1 MHNTM
6 TFTILFFKGAKVY
19 FFRKERGVPFFK
31 KRPILRKS
39 TKMGIF
45 GRYKFPPS
53 NRNKY
58 LCPSIQFK
66 QYQFKYDTLLKEY
79 GKRNYHQQST

>member
-19 FFRKERGVPFFK
+19 FFRKERGDPFFK

-45 GRYKFPPS
+45 WKVQISSF
-53 NRNKY
+53 
-58 LCPSIQFK
+58 
-66 QYQFKYDTLLKEY
+66 
-79 GKRNYHQQST
+79 

>member
-19 FFRKERGVPFFK
+19 FFRKERGGPFFK
-31 KRPILRKS
+31 KRPILRQS

-45 GRYKFPPS
+45 WKVQISSF
-53 NRNKY
+53 
-58 LCPSIQFK
+58 
-66 QYQFKYDTLLKEY
+66 
-79 GKRNYHQQST
+79 